1 MTGIVFQC
9 ACGNPLKARED
20 LAGKRTKCPKCG
32 AMLTIPGGAKTATA
46 TASSH
51 ATASTGHLPDN
62 PDAVPIDDLA
72 WPTQDAPG
80 VAGAMGGGVGGGEN
94 AAQETAAAAME
105 PVRPADQ
112 PKVEGVLQYKVLG
125 QSDHSASGKFNPM
138 RLEAVLND
146 HARQGWSVK
155 GAVVIN
161 MPSHSGN
168 HDEMIV
174 LLER

>member
-9 ACGNPLKARED
+9 ACGNPLQAREE

-32 AMLTIPGGAKTATA
+32 AMLTIPGGAKATA
-46 TASSH
+46 ASHASSH
-51 ATASTGHLPDN
+51 ASASSGAMTDH

-72 WPTQDAPG
+72 WPTQDAHG
-80 VAGAMGGGVGGGEN
+80 VVAGTAAGGAE
-94 AAQETAAAAME
+94 ASQEAAAAALE
-105 PVRPADQ
+105 PVRPADL
-112 PKVEGVLQYKVLG
+112 PKTEGVMQYKVLG

-138 RLEAVLND
+138 RLEAVLNE
-146 HARQGWSVK
+146 HSKQGWTFK

-174 LLER
+174 FLER

>member
-1 MTGIVFQC
+1 MSGIIFQC
-9 ACGNPLKARED
+9 ACGNPLKAREE

-32 AMLTIPGGAKTATA
+32 AMLTIPGGAKTTAATA
-46 TASSH
+46 AASSH
-51 ATASTGHLPDN
+51 ATASTGHMTDN
-62 PDAVPIDDLA
+62 PDAVPIDDLS
-72 WPTQDAPG
+72 WPTQDATGAAG
-80 VAGAMGGGVGGGEN
+80 VTGAAGGEH
-94 AAQETAAAAME
+94 AAQDAAPTSLE

-112 PKVEGVLQYKVLG
+112 PKVEGVMQYKVLG

-146 HARQGWSVK
+146 HARQGWNFK

-174 LLER
+174 FLER